1 MIELIVLYPSSL
13 KNYKK
18 KARLLKRAS
27 WDYLRVNNANTRPL
41 RSMPPPTDRLGTL
54 RGEFRHLDAP
64 IKMMLLSNLSSG
76 AAVKLKLSRI

>member
-1 MIELIVLYPSSL
+1 MIELMVLYSSWL

-41 RSMPPPTDRLGTL
+41 RSMPPPANCLSKL
-54 RGEFRHLDAP
+54 RCELRHQKAP
-64 IKMMLLSNLSSG
+64 
-76 AAVKLKLSRI
+76 

>member
-1 MIELIVLYPSSL
+1 MIELMVSYSSLL

-41 RSMPPPTDRLGTL
+41 RSMPPPTDCLGTL
-54 RGEFRHLDAP
+54 HCEFRHLDAP

-76 AAVKLKLSRI
+76 APVKLKLSRM